1 MLQNVAGT
9 RNRAKKKLFYAKIKN
24 KNGKREKKKREH
36 VATVCFNDCSR
47 QARTSSAQRALI

>member
-1 MLQNVAGT
+1 MLREPAT
-9 RNRAKKKLFYAKIKN
+9 ASKKKLFYAKIKN